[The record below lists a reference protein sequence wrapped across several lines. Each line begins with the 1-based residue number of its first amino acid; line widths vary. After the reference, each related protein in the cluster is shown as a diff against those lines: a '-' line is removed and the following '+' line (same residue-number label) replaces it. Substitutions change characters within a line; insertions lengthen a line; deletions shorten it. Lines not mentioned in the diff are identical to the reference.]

1 MKLIEKIAKIQQEV
15 SVQKSWNNP
24 FFKSKYITL
33 DDILAKLNPLLIENK
48 VAIIHTNIEWWVVTE
63 VHDLESEDKLSSLFT
78 INWVTD
84 PQKMWAVISYG
95 RRYNL
100 VSLFNII
107 ADEDDDW
114 EKFYK
119 RETSA
124 IDRQKF
130 TMTNLRKLD
139 ATLQTWDWKPKTWE
153 ELIAKI
159 KETHYIPE
167 DIMWDLEMYKTKRWL
182 K

>member
-33 DDILAKLNPLLIENK
+33 DDILAKLNPLLITNK
-48 VAIIHTNIEWWVVTE
+48 VAVIHENIEWWVVTE
-63 VHDLESEDKLSSLFT
+63 IHDLESEDKLSSLFV

-114 EKFYK
+114 NSFYK
-119 RETSA
+119 KSLFWQTEFDRLVKNKDKYVDALSVMWVLDDKYDVTPKRE
-124 IDRQKF
+124 QKIQD
-130 TMTNLRKLD
+130 LYKL
-139 ATLQTWDWKPKTWE
+139 
-153 ELIAKI
+153 
-159 KETHYIPE
+159 
-167 DIMWDLEMYKTKRWL
+167 
-182 K
+182 